1 MNQTCDRRGPATG
14 AAHRADRVRRRFWRG
29 HRWAGV
35 AGPAVAAVLAACLGV
50 GCGGTGPASPNA
62 ASRSAASP
70 GVAHVVATVP
80 GRPQHVTP
88 LRAVRQASIL
98 VPNLS
103 WLTFYQ
109 GFVWVKRDDGFV
121 TRIDPRTDK
130 PAGRVGSYTDQQ
142 HYCQGIGAGGG
153 AVWSCSGSSITRI
166 DPGRMRIVATIAA
179 GKIADQGRLVFAD
192 GHLWVITGRT
202 GDQLTGIDAA
212 TNRPGPVIKLPAG
225 CSDLANLAPGTGA
238 VWVLCPSFAPG
249 ASRII
254 KVDVARRAI
263 QGTLTLTA
271 INGFATPTDL
281 WAGSDRGLVRVD
293 AATLQ
298 PVALF
303 TGVNT
308 GLDGDVA
315 VDGDRVWVRSQD
327 GFLYRIDART
337 DTVAAQ
343 ITPDGQPGGGSL
355 LLAVGSI
362 WTTADDISY
371 LLRLRAGG

>member
-1 MNQTCDRRGPATG
+1 MT
-14 AAHRADRVRRRFWRG
+14 
-29 HRWAGV
+29 
-35 AGPAVAAVLAACLGV
+35 
-50 GCGGTGPASPNA
+50 
-62 ASRSAASP
+62 
-70 GVAHVVATVP
+70 TVP
-80 GRPQHVTP
+80 GRPLHVTP
-88 LRAVRQASIL
+88 LRAVQQASIP

-103 WLTFYQ
+103 WLTFYD

-121 TRIDPRTDK
+121 TRIDPRTNK
-130 PAGRVGSYTDQQ
+130 PAGQVGAYTDQQ

-153 AVWSCSGSSITRI
+153 AIWSCSGSSITRI
-166 DPGRMRIVATIAA
+166 DPGRMKIVATIAV
-179 GKIADQGRLVFAD
+179 GKAFDQGRLVFAD
-192 GHLWVITGRT
+192 GDLWVITGTT

-212 TNRPGPVIKLPAG
+212 TNRPGPVITLPAG
-225 CSDLANLAPGTGA
+225 CGDLANLAPGTDA

-249 ASRII
+249 ASRVI

-271 INGFATPTDL
+271 LNAFATPTDL

-293 AATLQ
+293 ATTLQ

-303 TGVNT
+303 QGVNT

-337 DTVAAQ
+337 DTVTEQ
-343 ITPDGQPGGGSL
+343 IKPDGAPGGGSL
-355 LLAVGSI
+355 LLATGSI
-362 WTTADDISY
+362 WTTADDISH
-371 LLRLRAGG
+371 LLRLRSEG

>member
-1 MNQTCDRRGPATG
+1 MNQTCDRCGPAIG
-14 AAHRADRVRRRFWRG
+14 AADRADRVRCVIWGG
-29 HRWAGV
+29 HRRADI
-35 AGPAVAAVLAACLGV
+35 AGPAVAAVLAVCLSA
-50 GCGGTGPASPNA
+50 GCGGHGP

-70 GVAHVVATVP
+70 SVTHVMTTVP
-80 GRPQHVTP
+80 GSPQRMTP
-88 LRAVRQASIL
+88 LRAVQQASIV

-103 WLTFYQ
+103 WLTFYR

-130 PAGRVGSYTDQQ
+130 PAGQVGGYTDQQ

-166 DPGRMRIVATIAA
+166 DPGRMAIVATIAV
-179 GKIADQGRLVFAD
+179 GKIAGQGRLVFAD
-192 GHLWVITGRT
+192 RHLWVITGRT
-202 GDQLTGIDAA
+202 GDQLTGIDAT

-238 VWVLCPSFAPG
+238 VWVECPSFTPG
-249 ASRII
+249 ASRVI

-281 WAGSDRGLVRVD
+281 WAGSHRGLVRVD
-293 AATLQ
+293 ARTLQ

-303 TGVNT
+303 QGVST

-315 VDGDRVWVRSQD
+315 VDGDRVWVRSQG
-327 GFLYRIDART
+327 GFLYRLDART
-337 DTVAAQ
+337 DRVTEQ
-343 ITPDGQPGGGSL
+343 IKPDGQPGGGSV
-355 LLAVGSI
+355 LLAAGSL

-371 LLRLRAGG
+371 LLRLRADS

>member
-1 MNQTCDRRGPATG
+1 MNQTCDRCGPAIG
-14 AAHRADRVRRRFWRG
+14 AADRADRVRCVIWGGRRR
-29 HRWAGV
+29 AGI
-35 AGPAVAAVLAACLGV
+35 ARPAVAAVLAVCLSA
-50 GCGGTGPASPNA
+50 GCGGHGP

-70 GVAHVVATVP
+70 SVTHVMTTVP
-80 GRPQHVTP
+80 GSPQRMTP
-88 LRAVRQASIL
+88 LRAVQQASIV

-103 WLTFYQ
+103 WLTFYR

-130 PAGRVGSYTDQQ
+130 PAGQVGGYTDQQ

-153 AVWSCSGSSITRI
+153 AVWSCAGGSITRI
-166 DPGRMRIVATIAA
+166 DPGRMRIVATIPA
-179 GKIADQGRLVFAD
+179 GKIAGQGRLVFAA

-238 VWVLCPSFAPG
+238 VWVECPSFTPG
-249 ASRII
+249 ASRIL
-254 KVDVARRAI
+254 KVDVARRTI
-263 QGTLTLTA
+263 QGTLTLA
-271 INGFATPTDL
+271 ALNGFATPTDL
-281 WAGSDRGLVRVD
+281 WAGSERGLVRVD
-293 AATLQ
+293 ARTLQ

-303 TGVNT
+303 KGVNT

-315 VDGDRVWVRSQD
+315 VDGDRVWVRSQG
-327 GFLYRIDART
+327 GFLYRLDARS
-337 DTVAAQ
+337 DTVTDQ
-343 ITPDGQPGGGSL
+343 IKPDDVPGGGSV
-355 LLAVGSI
+355 LLAAGSL

-371 LLRLRAGG
+371 LLRLRADS

>member
-1 MNQTCDRRGPATG
+1 MNQTGDRCGPAIST
-14 AAHRADRVRRRFWRG
+14 ADRAGRVRRVLCGGQRR
-29 HRWAGV
+29 AGL
-35 AGPAVAAVLAACLGV
+35 AGPAVAAVLAVCLSA
-50 GCGGTGPASPNA
+50 GCGGSGPG
-62 ASRSAASP
+62 SRSAASP
-70 GVAHVVATVP
+70 GAAHVMTTVP
-80 GRPQHVTP
+80 GGPRQITP
-88 LRAVRQASIL
+88 LRAVQQASIV

-103 WLTFYQ
+103 WLTFYH
-109 GFVWVKRDDGFV
+109 GFVWVKRDDGFI

-130 PAGRVGSYTDQQ
+130 PAGQVGAYTDQQ

-166 DPGRMRIVATIAA
+166 DPGRMKIVARIAV
-179 GKIADQGRLVFAD
+179 GKIAGQGRLVFAA

-225 CSDLANLAPGTGA
+225 CGDLANLAPGMGA
-238 VWVLCPSFAPG
+238 VWVECPSFTPA
-249 ASRII
+249 ASRVI
-254 KVDVARRAI
+254 KVDVVRRAI

-271 INGFATPTDL
+271 INGFATATDL

-293 AATLQ
+293 ARTLQ

-303 TGVNT
+303 KGVNT

-315 VDGDRVWVRSQD
+315 VDGDRVWVRSQG
-327 GFLYRIDART
+327 GFLYRLDARS
-337 DTVAAQ
+337 DTVTDQ
-343 ITPDGQPGGGSL
+343 IKPDDVPGGGTV
-355 LLAVGSI
+355 LLAAGSL

-371 LLRLRAGG
+371 LLRLRADS

>member
-1 MNQTCDRRGPATG
+1 MNQTGDRRGPAIG
-14 AAHRADRVRRRFWRG
+14 AADRAGRVRPVIWGRHRR
-29 HRWAGV
+29 AGL
-35 AGPAVAAVLAACLGV
+35 AGPAAAAVLAVCLGA
-50 GCGGTGPASPNA
+50 GCGGHGPASPG
-62 ASRSAASP
+62 AASP
-70 GVAHVVATVP
+70 GAAHVMTTVP
-80 GRPQHVTP
+80 GGPRQITP
-88 LRAVRQASIL
+88 LRAVQQASIV

-103 WLTFYQ
+103 WLTFYH
-109 GFVWVKRDDGFV
+109 GFVWVKRDDGFI

-130 PAGRVGSYTDQQ
+130 PAGQVRAYPDQQ

-166 DPGRMRIVATIAA
+166 DPGRMKIVARIAV
-179 GKIADQGRLVFAD
+179 GKIAGQGRLVFAA

-225 CSDLANLAPGTGA
+225 CGDLANLAPGMGA
-238 VWVLCPSFAPG
+238 VWVECPSFTPA
-249 ASRII
+249 ASRVI
-254 KVDVARRAI
+254 KVDVVRRAI

-271 INGFATPTDL
+271 INGFATATDL

-293 AATLQ
+293 ARTLQ

-303 TGVNT
+303 KGVNT

-315 VDGDRVWVRSQD
+315 VDGDRVWVRSQG
-327 GFLYRIDART
+327 GFLYRLDARS
-337 DTVAAQ
+337 DTVTDQ
-343 ITPDGQPGGGSL
+343 IKPDDVPGGGTV
-355 LLAVGSI
+355 LLAAGSL

-371 LLRLRAGG
+371 LLRLRADS